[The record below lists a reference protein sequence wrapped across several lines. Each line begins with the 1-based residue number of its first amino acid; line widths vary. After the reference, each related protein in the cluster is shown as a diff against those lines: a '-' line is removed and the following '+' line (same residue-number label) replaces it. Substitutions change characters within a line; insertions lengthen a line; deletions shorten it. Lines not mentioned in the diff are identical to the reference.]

1 MTDEATNQGSFRRR
15 DELLRVAARL
25 FFERGYAATSTAD
38 LARELG
44 LHRGSVYYYLSTKE
58 ELLYE
63 LVRDRYAAGT
73 ALLERL
79 RDDPRDALA
88 KLRSLIEEHV
98 VELADHLIPSALA
111 LNESRS
117 LSPERRAAIAAE
129 EAAYQDGIAA
139 LIAAG
144 QSEGT
149 IRDDIDPRLATMAIL
164 GAINW
169 MHRWYD
175 ESRGGSPRLLAR
187 QFATVFTR
195 GMAASLPT
203 TTDLLDRIE
212 AQARRIAQLEEASGE
227 P

>member
-1 MTDEATNQGSFRRR
+1 VTEPARGPASFRRR
-15 DELLRVAARL
+15 EEVLRTAARL

-38 LARELG
+38 IAGELG

-63 LVRDRYAAGT
+63 LVRDRYGTGT

-79 RDDPRDALA
+79 RGDPADALT
-88 KLRSLIEEHV
+88 KLRHLIEEHV
-98 VELADHLIPSALA
+98 TELAGNLIPSALA

-117 LSPERRAAIAAE
+117 LSPEHREEIAAE
-129 EAAYQDGIAA
+129 EAAYQHGVAN

-149 IRDDIDPRLATMAIL
+149 IRDDIDPGLVTMAIL

-175 ESRGGSPRLLAR
+175 ESRGSSPRTIAR
-187 QFATVFTR
+187 QFATTFAR
-195 GMAASLPT
+195 GLAATPPT
-203 TTDLLDRIE
+203 TNDLLDRLE
-212 AQARRIAQLEEASGE
+212 AQARRIAELESLQADD
-227 P
+227 